1 MTILDKPSIC
11 REPSLRSGQGQLPGA
26 PHGQKTDICL
36 WWLKRPIRLE
46 ISSDAGA
53 APGCP
58 KRMAPPPGLSRQRY
72 LVSLIIIVSLNYDL
86 NMSSR
91 RSSTSQ
97 SGAGPSKKQKVYR
110 ACLACVNSKTR
121 CEDVAPQD
129 GCLRCRTKK
138 KACSLVHAEAERSAS
153 RSHAPDEAEYSRLAA
168 MEEGW
173 NLLHQRLDRL
183 EQNMYARPPLP
194 STTSTNNIV
203 TPAATPRPV
212 DIHKIFTTLHW
223 QSVPM
228 TERIFTLA
236 SDLGYPD
243 PVTRG
248 LVSAEQMEMAFHL

>member
-26 PHGQKTDICL
+26 PHSQKTDICL
-36 WWLKRPIRLE
+36 WLLKRPIRLK
-46 ISSDAGA
+46 ISSNAGA

-72 LVSLIIIVSLNYDL
+72 LVSLIIIVSLYYDL

-129 GCLRCRTKK
+129 GCLRCRTKNK
-138 KACSLVHAEAERSAS
+138 NCSLVQAEAERSAS
-153 RSHAPDEAEYSRLAA
+153 RSRAPDEAECSRLSA
-168 MEEGW
+168 MEEGS
-173 NLLHQRLDRL
+173 NRLHQRLDRL
-183 EQNMYARPPLP
+183 EQNMYSRPPLP
-194 STTSTNNIV
+194 PTISTSSIV

-212 DIHKIFTTLHW
+212 DIHKMFTTLDW
-223 QSVPM
+223 YWVPM
-228 TERIFTLA
+228 TERIFTVA

-248 LVSAEQMEMAFHL
+248 LMSVEQMEMAFHL